1 MSDQFLVVSPTILMP
16 TSNPTLPV
24 RDTGTVA
31 IVHNPFITNGRV
43 TERRVR
49 NSNSN
54 YFKVAWT
61 DAYPATSNNCG
72 NGACQPFA
80 GDCLCDV
87 TIQEK
92 QVFNR
97 IPSLFEI
104 ENGLFV
110 GGVNVDSFSGTY
122 TEGESAGG
130 VTVFHMGSGYSK
142 DSVFKAIYRGEVAY
156 FKNVESMVKTGDY
169 LFRNPPQFLNP
180 GLHEPRD
187 AMYETDEV
195 LKAYFYHDNVAPFLA
210 TRLIQRFGISNPSP
224 RYVETVATAF
234 KNGSYSSGGVTFGS
248 SKYGDLGAAAAAIV
262 LDRESTS
269 EILDADPTGGSLREV
284 SHHPISYRVYMLAYL
299 RVDTNLS
306 IV

>member
-1 MSDQFLVVSPTILMP
+1 MP
-16 TSNPTLPV
+16 TSNPTLLV

-31 IVHNPFITNGRV
+31 IVHNPFIADGKV
-43 TERRVR
+43 TEKRVR

-61 DAYPATSNNCG
+61 GAYPAASNNCG
-72 NGACQPFA
+72 NGACQSFA

-87 TIQEK
+87 TIQEA

-97 IPSLFEI
+97 IPSLSEI
-104 ENGLFV
+104 EKSLFV
-110 GGVNVDSFSGTY
+110 GGVNVDSFSDGTY
-122 TEGESAGG
+122 AEGGSAGG
-130 VTVFHMGSGYSK
+130 VTVFHRGSGYSK
-142 DSVFKAIYRGEVAY
+142 DSIFRASYRGEVAY
-156 FKNVESMVKTGDY
+156 FKNVESMVKSGNY
-169 LFRNPPQFLNP
+169 SFRNPPQFLNP
-180 GLHEPRD
+180 ALHEPRD
-187 AMYETDEV
+187 AMYETEEV
-195 LKAYFYHDNVAPFLA
+195 LKVYFYHDNVAPFLA

-234 KNGSYSSGGVTFGS
+234 KNGSYSSGGVSFGS
-248 SKYGDLGAAAAAIV
+248 SNYGDLGAAAAAIV

-284 SHHPISYRVYMLAYL
+284 SHHPINSWVYMLAFL

>member
-1 MSDQFLVVSPTILMP
+1 ML
-16 TSNPTLPV
+16 TSNPSLLV

-31 IVHNPFITNGRV
+31 IVHNPFITNGRI

-72 NGACQPFA
+72 NGACQSFA

-87 TIQEK
+87 IILET

-97 IPSLFEI
+97 IPSLSEI
-104 ENGLFV
+104 ENSLFV
-110 GGVNVDSFSGTY
+110 GGVNVDSFPDGTY
-122 TEGESAGG
+122 AEGGSAGG
-130 VTVFHMGSGYSK
+130 VTVFHRGSGYSK
-142 DSVFKAIYRGEVAY
+142 DSVFRASYRGEVAY
-156 FKNVESMVKTGDY
+156 FKNVESMVKSGDY
-169 LFRNPPQFLNP
+169 SFRNPPQFLNP
-180 GLHEPRD
+180 ALHEPRD
-187 AMYETDEV
+187 AIYESDEI
-195 LKAYFYHDNVAPFLA
+195 LKAYFYHENVAPFLA

-224 RYVETVATAF
+224 RYVETVAIAF

-248 SKYGDLGAAAAAIV
+248 SNYGDLGAAAAAIV

-284 SHHPISYRVYMLAYL
+284 SHHPINYRVYMLVYS